1 MSERCGL
8 WLKVADCYE
17 TYCARPYDHD
27 GECRASRSE
36 LMRRI
41 ELLDQESDELSA
53 AVVAMDETYDLWPAA
68 AGGAERD
75 THG

>member
-1 MSERCGL
+1 MSERCGM

-36 LMRRI
+36 LMRYI
-41 ELLDQESDELSA
+41 DLLDEQSDALSM
-53 AVVAMDETYDLWPAA
+53 AVVAMDETSELWPVC
-68 AGGAERD
+68 AGGAEGD
-75 THG
+75 TQ